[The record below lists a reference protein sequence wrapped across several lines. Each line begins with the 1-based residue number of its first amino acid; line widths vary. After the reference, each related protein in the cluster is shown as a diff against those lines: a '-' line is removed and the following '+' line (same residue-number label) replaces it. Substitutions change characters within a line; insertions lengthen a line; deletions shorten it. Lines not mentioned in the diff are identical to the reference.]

1 MLETSRWILH
11 IDNMFMH
18 EDLTGQINVA
28 EDGSFEI
35 FAVTDKGLKPFPKEV
50 AEKLSINGDTIE
62 AEISNDEMP
71 GMKIK
76 VAVTFKDDKAE
87 GYFKLPILGK
97 MKFGGERVEMTDLP
111 IIEAKSE
118 KAEENAESEE

>member
-28 EDGSFEI
+28 GDGSFEI

-76 VAVTFKDDKAE
+76 VAVTFKDEKAE

-118 KAEENAESEE
+118 TAEENADSEE

>member
-118 KAEENAESEE
+118 TAEENAESEE

>member
-18 EDLTGQINVA
+18 EDLTGQININP
-28 EDGSFEI
+28 DGSFDI
-35 FAVTDKGLKPFPKEV
+35 FAVTEKGLKPFPKEV

-62 AEISNDEMP
+62 AEVSNDGMP

-76 VAVTFKDDKAE
+76 IAVTFKGDKAE
-87 GYFKLPILGK
+87 GYFKVPILGK
-97 MKFGGERVEMTDLP
+97 LKFDGERVELTDLP
-111 IIEAKSE
+111 IVES
-118 KAEENAESEE
+118 KAEEE